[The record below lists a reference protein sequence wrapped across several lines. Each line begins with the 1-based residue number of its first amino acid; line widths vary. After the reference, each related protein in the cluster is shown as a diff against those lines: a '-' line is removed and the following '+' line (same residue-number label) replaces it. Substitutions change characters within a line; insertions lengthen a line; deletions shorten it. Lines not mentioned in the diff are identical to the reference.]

1 MYTNCACS
9 FHVNKRTAALGDSLL
24 AKAVLCHVSIV
35 RLILISLCT
44 NHVQKEM
51 SILWLPTALFGE
63 LIYFLSIGLYVW
75 KKLTILPRLKSSIP
89 AVKSLLECTHMVR
102 CTKPFTEI

>member
-9 FHVNKRTAALGDSLL
+9 FHVNKRTAALGDLLL
-24 AKAVLCHVSIV
+24 AKAVLYHVSIV
-35 RLILISLCT
+35 RPILISLCT

-63 LIYFLSIGLYVW
+63 SICFLSIGLYVW
-75 KKLTILPRLKSSIP
+75 KKLMILPHLKSSIP
-89 AVKSLLECTHMVR
+89 EVKSLLDSSSKKALLV
-102 CTKPFTEI
+102 